1 VVAQP
6 KTEPFITE
14 ELAEITKDLEGVIH
28 DPHSLPQELRE
39 MPVWLKVT
47 LNERNQWK
55 QPFWYKDNE
64 KIYKWSQLATSQRE
78 LDEVLEQQPAGK
90 AGFHARDRLCVI
102 DLDDVI
108 DRVTRQLK
116 EPKILELLNTLKA
129 SVYLSSSGTG
139 LHIPFR
145 LQEGVDIDPPSKN
158 LSFRLTEGK
167 TGEFLGGKF
176 PSFVA
181 FTGVAVPRYDY
192 GWLVEITQ
200 AEWNYI
206 REFLWSVETI
216 DRHTEP
222 SEPTQLLTPV
232 STPQARAP
240 REREPKESPF
250 GIQWE
255 PYYRTRVK
263 DLVNWVRP
271 LNMKDTSHSGWNRY
285 LLRAYVLG
293 AVSPDVDEARN
304 LSHRFEGYFN
314 NNAPPGLWY
323 QRSNHP
329 PIWHLEQV
337 LRAYQYGF
345 ETKRLVRVDKGEKY
359 GVTPAEKQFVQL
371 AKHIASSD
379 MKPSSK
385 AIFESIVME
394 ANGRDS
400 VRVYNHQLADLSG
413 FSETTVKR
421 AKKELS
427 RHNCLEINMNL
438 YTIKPDQSCR

>member
-1 VVAQP
+1 MVAQP

-14 ELAEITKDLEGVIH
+14 ELAELTKGLEGVIH

-55 QPFWYKDNE
+55 QPFWYKGNE

-78 LDEVLEQQPAGK
+78 LDEVLKQQPAGK
-90 AGFHARDRLCVI
+90 AGFHASDSLCVI
-102 DLDDVI
+102 DMDDVI

-181 FTGVAVPRYDY
+181 FTGVTVPRYDY

-200 AEWNYI
+200 DEWNYI

-250 GIQWE
+250 GIQWKSNF
-255 PYYRTRVK
+255 RQVAINK
-263 DLVNWVRP
+263 L
-271 LNMKDTSHSGWNRY
+271 SGWSDRPNGSDVSISGEVFSWLTFY
-285 LLRAYVLG
+285 WK
-293 AVSPDVDEARN
+293 AVEEPDWDEAFG
-304 LSHRFEGYFN
+304 LSVRAEGFYLKKQLPVSRQKPKPRKWHADNVTNSLRFKTNKSSEERMVFK
-314 NNAPPGLWY
+314 A
-323 QRSNHP
+323 
-329 PIWHLEQV
+329 
-337 LRAYQYGF
+337 
-345 ETKRLVRVDKGEKY
+345 KGEKY
-359 GVTPAEKQFVQL
+359 AKTAQEDRILQALKYARAEKMQPGEYVFYMEVISQSSGRSHFQL
-371 AKHIASSD
+371 MDGAIVERTGLSESS
-379 MKPSSK
+379 
-385 AIFESIVME
+385 V
-394 ANGRDS
+394 
-400 VRVYNHQLADLSG
+400 
-413 FSETTVKR
+413 TR
-421 AKKELS
+421 AKKS
-427 RHNCLEINMNL
+427 FRDNYGAVLEIDRNR
-438 YTIKPDQSCR
+438 YRIIE